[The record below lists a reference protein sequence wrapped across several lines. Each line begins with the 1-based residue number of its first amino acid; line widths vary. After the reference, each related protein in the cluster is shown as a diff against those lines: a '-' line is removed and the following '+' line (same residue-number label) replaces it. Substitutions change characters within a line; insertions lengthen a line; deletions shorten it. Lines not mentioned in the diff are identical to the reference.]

1 MKLLTCIIKYL
12 FTEIKCTET
21 MIAFAQ
27 GQVVFQ
33 LEPEK
38 KLFPGSLIQWYSCD
52 LAIHILCSPYK
63 KKSLT
68 EKTKKNGLFYLLFL
82 SFLPHK
88 YYAMRWGRLSIT
100 LVLCFTA
107 A

>member
-38 KLFPGSLIQWYSCD
+38 KTISWLFD
-52 LAIHILCSPYK
+52 
-63 KKSLT
+63 T
-68 EKTKKNGLFYLLFL
+68 
-82 SFLPHK
+82 
-88 YYAMRWGRLSIT
+88 M
-100 LVLCFTA
+100 V
-107 A
+107 